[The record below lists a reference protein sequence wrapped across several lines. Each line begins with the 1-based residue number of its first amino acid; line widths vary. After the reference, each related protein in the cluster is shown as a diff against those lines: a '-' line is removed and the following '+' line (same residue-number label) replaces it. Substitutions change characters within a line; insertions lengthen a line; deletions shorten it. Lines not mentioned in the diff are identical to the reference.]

1 MKTVDRTTLV
11 IGTLILLIGNI
22 GSATAMS
29 REEAIAACRSIY
41 VAALLHASPD
51 QVRACVR
58 ERMQSKN
65 QK

>member
-1 MKTVDRTTLV
+1 MKTVDRITPI

-29 REEAIAACRSIY
+29 REEAIAQCRSIY
-41 VAALLHASPD
+41 VGNPHTTPG

-58 ERMQSKN
+58 ERIQSKN
-65 QK
+65 QR